1 MTGERCC
8 PCCRASRRTPRSSPL
23 LAGRRKVP
31 WSPAP
36 GTRCFNN
43 THARRFSFK
52 ARFLAKTRAVLWPI
66 VKFVLVPLF
75 IQCPNN
81 AFWCLADGSGKKSE
95 LEEIEE
101 ELEAL
106 SEKEEDLLA
115 RKEEILYPDG
125 QKQAVSKLNGMGV
138 FVLPRLGSEM
148 PDVPPPPPA
157 PAPSVIFDVEMLPP
171 QASQTQ
177 CPSCHQFITTEVFTR
192 VGSVAW
198 MVCFMS
204 ILFGCV
210 AGCCLLPFCTDTFKD
225 VVHNCPKCRAQIHT
239 NTKL

>member
-1 MTGERCC
+1 MPSPQELQELQEIEQELRRLQLKTQQLNDR
-8 PCCRASRRTPRSSPL
+8 RAL
-23 LAGRRKVP
+23 LSMLQSFQEDTKIIAPSGRK
-31 WSPAP
+31 
-36 GTRCFNN
+36 
-43 THARRFSFK
+43 K
-52 ARFLAKTRAVLWPI
+52 K
-66 VKFVLVPLF
+66 
-75 IQCPNN
+75 
-81 AFWCLADGSGKKSE
+81 ADGSGKKSE

>member
-1 MTGERCC
+1 MPSPQELQELQEIEQELRRLQLKTQQLNDR
-8 PCCRASRRTPRSSPL
+8 RAL
-23 LAGRRKVP
+23 LSMLQSFQEDTKII
-31 WSPAP
+31 AP
-36 GTRCFNN
+36 
-43 THARRFSFK
+43 S
-52 ARFLAKTRAVLWPI
+52 
-66 VKFVLVPLF
+66 
-75 IQCPNN
+75 
-81 AFWCLADGSGKKSE
+81 DGSGKKSE

-115 RKEEILYPDG
+115 RET
-125 QKQAVSKLNGMGV
+125 VSKLNGMGV